1 MPDLY
6 GLVFVPKYQK
16 PVMKINTTLKNLCF
30 ALMLTATITGCGSG
44 DKKADSST
52 DTVATTTE
60 ITSEQPASS
69 TETFKDFDWSTVP
82 QSNAE
87 IGAFPFLTAPLGFI
101 ITDKGRSN
109 ESKTGYS
116 ELKDFNKLIM
126 FTGDSFYNAEGKVG
140 KLVFKMKEE
149 NANWNQYGFDS
160 SIDKYMESI
169 GAKLIG
175 KLKIT
180 QAQKEFLGKEDDM
193 AIYNHMVGDP
203 YNDPIRMYA
212 LNHRKGKIMFQVFS
226 NSASGEVGVVEL
238 DAFEQTIKAPTAVQM
253 KKDIDANGKAIL
265 NINFDTDKS
274 TLKPEGQKVV
284 DEILNLM
291 KGNADLKIAIEGH
304 TDNAGSGDHNK
315 KLSTDRANTILKFLT
330 GKGIAASRLTAAG
343 FGAERPLVAND
354 SEANMAKNR
363 RVELVKK

>member
-1 MPDLY
+1 MNT
-6 GLVFVPKYQK
+6 
-16 PVMKINTTLKNLCF
+16 NTTLRNLFF
-30 ALMLTATITGCGSG
+30 ALSLTLTISSCGSA
-44 DKKADSST
+44 DKKTETVA

-60 ITSEQPASS
+60 TPADQPAAS

-87 IGAFPFLTAPLGFI
+87 IGGFPFLTAPSGFV

-126 FTGDSFYNAEGKVG
+126 FNGVSFYNAEGKVA
-140 KLVFKMKEE
+140 KLVFIMKERE
-149 NANWNQYGFDS
+149 ADWNQYSFDS
-160 SIDKYMESI
+160 SVDKYLQSI

-175 KLKIT
+175 KLKLN

-212 LNHRKGKIMFQVFS
+212 LNHPKGKIMFQVFS

-238 DAFEQTIKAPTAVQM
+238 AAFEQTMKAPTAAQ
-253 KKDIDANGKAIL
+253 KK
-265 NINFDTDKS
+265 TS
-274 TLKPEGQKVV
+274 TP
-284 DEILNLM
+284 
-291 KGNADLKIAIEGH
+291 
-304 TDNAGSGDHNK
+304 
-315 KLSTDRANTILKFLT
+315 T
-330 GKGIAASRLTAAG
+330 GKPS
-343 FGAERPLVAND
+343 
-354 SEANMAKNR
+354 
-363 RVELVKK
+363 

>member
-1 MPDLY
+1 M
-6 GLVFVPKYQK
+6 
-16 PVMKINTTLKNLCF
+16 TS
-30 ALMLTATITGCGSG
+30 CGSG
-44 DKKADSST
+44 EKNTETSADTIAS
-52 DTVATTTE
+52 TTE
-60 ITSEQPASS
+60 IPAEQPAGS
-69 TETFKDFDWSTVP
+69 TETFKNFDWNTVP

-87 IGAFPFLTAPLGFI
+87 IGAFPFLTAPSGFV

-126 FTGDSFYNAEGKVG
+126 FNGGSFYNAEGKVA
-140 KLVFKMKEE
+140 KLVFIMKER
-149 NANWNQYGFDS
+149 AADWNQYSFDS
-160 SIDKYMESI
+160 SVDKYLQSI
-169 GAKLIG
+169 GAKMIG
-175 KLKIT
+175 KLKLN

-212 LNHRKGKIMFQVFS
+212 LNHPKGKIMFQVFS

-238 DAFEQTIKAPTAVQM
+238 AAFEQTIKAPTAVQM

-274 TLKPEGQKVV
+274 TLQPEGQKVV
-284 DEILNLM
+284 DEILSLM

-315 KLSTDRANTILKFLT
+315 KLSADRANTILKFLT
-330 GKGIAASRLTAAG
+330 SNGITASRLTSAG